1 MKKLLA
7 LVLVAAMASFVA
19 CGGGKDKAKE
29 QKRLDSIKQDSIAK
43 VKKADSLAVAEKEMK
58 RLDSLKQDSIEK
70 ADKKGNVGQNNP
82 KQNPKNNLPKHQ
94 DPKNIKPNTATKK

>member
-29 QKRLDSIKQDSIAK
+29 QKRIDSLKQDSIAK
-43 VKKADSLAVAEKEMK
+43 VKTADSLAAAEKEMK
-58 RLDSLKQDSIEK
+58 KLDSLKQDSITK
-70 ADKKGNVGQNNP
+70 ADKKAP
-82 KQNPKNNLPKHQ
+82 KKGGTKGGTKDTKEKPKGKG
-94 DPKNIKPNTATKK
+94 

>member
-43 VKKADSLAVAEKEMK
+43 IKKADSLAAAEKEMK
-58 RLDSLKQDSIEK
+58 RLDSLKQDSITK
-70 ADKKGNVGQNNP
+70 ADKKGSKKTETKGKTKAGQG
-82 KQNPKNNLPKHQ
+82 KG
-94 DPKNIKPNTATKK
+94 

>member
-43 VKKADSLAVAEKEMK
+43 IKKADSLAAAEKEMK
-58 RLDSLKQDSIEK
+58 RLDSLKQDSIAKADKK
-70 ADKKGNVGQNNP
+70 ADKKG
-82 KQNPKNNLPKHQ
+82 
-94 DPKNIKPNTATKK
+94 TKKTDTKVKAGQGKG

>member
-19 CGGGKDKAKE
+19 CGGGKDKEKE
-29 QKRLDSIKQDSIAK
+29 QKKLDSLKQDSIAK
-43 VKKADSLAVAEKEMK
+43 VKTADSLAAAEKEMK

-70 ADKKGNVGQNNP
+70 AENKGNVGQTKP
-82 KQNPKNNLPKHQ
+82 KQKPKSTMPKFQ
-94 DPKNIKPNTATKK
+94 DTKNVTTGKKN